1 MNAPIL
7 VVDTEGSGLYP
18 DDGARVSVIS
28 WATRNES
35 GEVEAGALPFGQ
47 GPFGQLFEVQEDAGR
62 AAWDELLDRMER
74 SRLVMHNAPHDL
86 AEINAGSITGYP
98 GRNLVD
104 NLHWDTSVVQ
114 RHLDPTERVGLED
127 SCVRRLGIE
136 PWKWRADRWRANTV
150 KQARKLGDMSGNPR
164 YDLIPWSEIDPY
176 ATEDAVD
183 TLFLQE
189 DQVRRIEGGEGN
201 IEIIERELNITRVLF
216 RMEMRGVGY
225 AADESHAAGELL
237 VQLAREVE
245 ATFPDELRPF
255 TPAKFVA
262 YFYDKLGYKPTKRD
276 KDGELV
282 RSADDFSRKGLRDQ
296 GAPWMDEIDAWSRL
310 ETAYTSWYLPWAAAT
325 ADDGRLR
332 MRVRQTAVTSGR
344 FSGERVNLLA
354 IPHDKQLP
362 KNSDGTPTVPSIRSF
377 IRPREGLQLWEV
389 DLGQAEVRVGAVAAQ
404 CQPMID
410 AFKQGLDPYAVTA
423 HDAFGINH
431 CPSHADK
438 TAGCEAC
445 ETFDHYR
452 QLCKRV
458 VLSTIYSGG
467 KRTLISTAKKFMDL
481 DLAEDEAQRF
491 ITTFKRT
498 YEEFDAATR
507 KWESFALQ
515 HGYVP
520 LALGERRYF
529 KSYEML
535 CFKCKGIGHAGGKR
549 CRPCGGSGQ
558 QCYKALN
565 QRIQGSVAAVMKPC
579 MIEVDNE
586 FPGQLLLQTHDSL
599 LMETDDPAVP
609 QKVAAIM
616 RENFER
622 VFRLPFTTDIK
633 EWH

>member
-1 MNAPIL
+1 MSAPIL

-28 WATRNES
+28 WATRNEA
-35 GEVEAGALPFGQ
+35 GEIEAGAMPFGQ
-47 GPFGQLFEVQEDAGR
+47 GPFGQLFEVQEDAGC
-62 AAWDELLDRMER
+62 AAWDALLDRMEQ
-74 SRLVMHNAPHDL
+74 SRLIMHNAPHDL
-86 AEINAGSITGYP
+86 AELNAGSITGHP
-98 GRNLVD
+98 GRNLID
-104 NLHWDTSVVQ
+104 HFYWDTSVVQ
-114 RHLDPTERVGLED
+114 RHLDPIERVGLED

-136 PWKWRADRWRANTV
+136 PWKWRAERWKANTV
-150 KQARKLGDMSGNPR
+150 KQARRLDDLSGNPR

-176 ATEDAVD
+176 ATEDAIN
-183 TLFLQE
+183 TLLLHE
-189 DQVRRIEGGEGN
+189 DQVKRIADGEGTP
-201 IEIIERELNITRVLF
+201 EIIERELNITRVLF
-216 RMEMRGVGY
+216 RMEMRGVSY
-225 AADESHAAGELL
+225 AAEESAATGHLL
-237 VQLAREVE
+237 VKRAAEVE
-245 ATFPDELRPF
+245 ATFPAELRPF
-255 TPAKFVA
+255 TPAKFVT

-276 KDGELV
+276 KDGNLV

-362 KNSDGTPTVPSIRSF
+362 KDAPSIRSF
-377 IRPREGLQLWEV
+377 IRPREGMELWEI
-389 DLGQAEVRVGAVAAQ
+389 DLGQAEVRVGAVAAG
-404 CQPMID
+404 CKPMIE

-423 HDAFGINH
+423 RDAFGINH
-431 CPSHADK
+431 CPLHPDAEEPVH
-438 TAGCEAC
+438 GCEPC
-445 ETFDHYR
+445 ETFHHYR

-467 KRTLISTAKKFMDL
+467 KKTLISTAKKFMDL
-481 DLAEDEAQRF
+481 DLPEDEAQRF
-491 ITTFKRT
+491 ITTFKKT

-507 KWESFALQ
+507 KWEQFALTN
-515 HGYVP
+515 GYVP

-529 KSYEML
+529 KSYEMT
-535 CFKCKGIGHAGGKR
+535 CFKCKGTGHDGGSR
-549 CRPCGGSGQ
+549 CRPCGGTGQ

-579 MIEVDNE
+579 MIEVDHE

-599 LMETDDPAVP
+599 LMETDDPSVP

-622 VFRLPFTTDIK
+622 VFRLPFTTAIK